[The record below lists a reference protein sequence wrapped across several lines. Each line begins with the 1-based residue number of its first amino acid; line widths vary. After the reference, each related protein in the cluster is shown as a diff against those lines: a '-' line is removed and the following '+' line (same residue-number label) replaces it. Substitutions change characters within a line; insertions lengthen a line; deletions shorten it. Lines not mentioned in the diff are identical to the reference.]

1 MSVVVLGGGL
11 SGLSAA
17 YYLLKKFPQ
26 KTITLIESSERTGG
40 WIRSTRNSKGYTF
53 EQGPRTI
60 RPSGIQGINTLELIQ
75 DIGLENEIV
84 AIPRNHPAALN
95 RMIYANGSLNTL
107 PSSLK
112 SIFVKSPPF
121 SKPLILHLLKDI
133 TTPKKHIPDHDESIY
148 NFVNRRFGSEVADYL
163 ISPLICGICAGN
175 AKQISVNFLMKSLFE
190 NEQKYGSIT
199 KGLIYNIFS
208 RKQTPILND
217 LAKKAKQEKWSVY
230 SFKKGIET
238 LPKTLDDQ
246 LKENGIKINCNT
258 KCMGINI
265 NSNKILISTDKAST
279 SIETDYLF
287 SCVSAPVLGD
297 LIIKQ
302 HPKLAALLKSIKS
315 VNVAV
320 INMYFDAKL
329 IKNEGFGFLVAPK
342 ENLPILGV
350 IYDSCCFP
358 NESGTVLTVMMGG
371 YWFEEKFGTNST
383 EDSLFQ
389 MALEQVQNI
398 LQFSNEPVDFKVNIL
413 RNCIP
418 QYTVGHNKR
427 VKDIENYIKTNN
439 LPIVLCGSSYYG
451 VGVNDVILSAKNGV
465 NSLSSLFM

>member
-17 YYLLKKFPQ
+17 YYLFKKFPQ
-26 KTITLIESSERTGG
+26 KTITLIESSERIGG
-40 WIRSTRNSKGYTF
+40 WIRSTRSTKGYTF

-60 RPSGIQGINTLELIQ
+60 RPSGIQGVNTLELIQ
-75 DIGLENEIV
+75 DLGLENEIV
-84 AIPRNHPAALN
+84 AIPRNHPAAQN

-121 SKPLILHLLKDI
+121 SKPLVLHLLKDI
-133 TTPKKHIPDHDESIY
+133 TTPKKHIPDEDESIY

-175 AKQISVNFLMKSLFE
+175 AKEISVNFLMKSLFE

-199 KGLIYNIFS
+199 KGFIYNAFA
-208 RKQTPILND
+208 RKEAPIIND

-238 LPKTLDDQ
+238 LPKTLESK
-246 LKENGIKINCNT
+246 LKENGIQINCNT
-258 KCMGINI
+258 KCTGIDI
-265 NSNKILISTDKAST
+265 NGNQILISTDNASNIKTDHLISCT
-279 SIETDYLF
+279 S
-287 SCVSAPVLGD
+287 SPVLGE

-302 HPKLAALLKSIKS
+302 HPKLAGLLKSIKS

-358 NESGTVLTVMMGG
+358 NENGTILTVMMGG

-389 MALEQVQNI
+389 TALEQVQKI
-398 LQFSNEPVDFKVNIL
+398 LQFSNQPVDFKVNVL
-413 RNCIP
+413 HNCIP
-418 QYTVGHNKR
+418 QYTVGHSKR
-427 VKDIENYIKTNN
+427 VKDIESYIKTNK

-451 VGVNDVILSAKNGV
+451 VGVNDVILSAKNAV
-465 NSLSSLFM
+465 NNLT